1 MLEAKW
7 SRLIATQ
14 RLYRSSQTV
23 TVVGQ
28 QAYIFGGEL
37 VPRQPIDNKLDVVEI
52 SESGKRHSLTSSV
65 TYQSLTYASF
75 CADNCP
81 D

>member
-1 MLEAKW
+1 MLTPKW

-28 QAYIFGGEL
+28 QAYILGGEL
-37 VPRQPIDNKLDVVEI
+37 VPRQPVDNRLDIIEI
-52 SESGKRHSLTSSV
+52 SNESGKKLRKS
-65 TYQSLTYASF
+65 
-75 CADNCP
+75 D
-81 D
+81 

>member
-1 MLEAKW
+1 MLTPKW

-37 VPRQPIDNKLDVVEI
+37 VPRQPVDNKLDIIEI
-52 SESGKRHSLTSSV
+52 SNESGKKLRKS
-65 TYQSLTYASF
+65 
-75 CADNCP
+75 D
-81 D
+81 